1 MRTKKKKRAVIN
13 ILQREKYVKANNTR
27 KKKDPGEKK
36 RQR

>member
-27 KKKDPGEKK
+27 KKKGDPGEKK
-36 RQR
+36 KQ